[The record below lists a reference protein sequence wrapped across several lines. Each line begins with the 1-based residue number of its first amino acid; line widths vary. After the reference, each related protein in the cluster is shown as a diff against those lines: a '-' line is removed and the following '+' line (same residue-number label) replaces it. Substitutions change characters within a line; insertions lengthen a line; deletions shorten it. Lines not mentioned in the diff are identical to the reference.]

1 VLRRDLRASD
11 TYAVTISHDA
21 VAHSLIENAA
31 GATVEIVEGH
41 TLTLGGNL
49 TDSAGTQ
56 HHQARNLSRPSVG
69 SRRLINLHWRFVRKT
84 SHDRC
89 LWEGLIV
96 VLMEAGNFH
105 KDRALAV

>member
-49 TDSAGTQ
+49 TDSAGTP
-56 HHQARNLSRPSVG
+56 ASSG
-69 SRRLINLHWRFVRKT
+69 SEFVEAFRRIPPVN
-84 SHDRC
+84 
-89 LWEGLIV
+89 
-96 VLMEAGNFH
+96 
-105 KDRALAV
+105 